1 LKDLVLLSGINGT
14 LHKNAASYWSQEF
27 TKPNKKNQSF
37 LMMLS
42 KCSWNMT
49 SELLLSNMTSLIILS
64 KWPNLPCPL
73 KQKIHTLVLEYWTTI
88 VISLFN

>member
-49 SELLLSNMTSLIILS
+49 SELLLSNMTSFDHII
-64 KWPNLPCPL
+64 KMTQFALP
-73 KQKIHTLVLEYWTTI
+73 
-88 VISLFN
+88 S